1 MNLLVYKSICCLSNT
16 TSIYCM
22 GEKEWAVRG
31 KNGCEL
37 AKMNGGWQEKG
48 GSVING
54 WYLVKTDGCWPKT
67 GGSWRKREAR
77 KWM

>member
-1 MNLLVYKSICCLSNT
+1 
-16 TSIYCM
+16 M

-54 WYLVKTDGCWPKT
+54 WYLVKT
-67 GGSWRKREAR
+67 GGIWRKQEAR
-77 KWM
+77 KWVVVGGKQVVVMKMGGIW

>member
-1 MNLLVYKSICCLSNT
+1 
-16 TSIYCM
+16 M

-37 AKMNGGWQEKG
+37 AKMNGGWQEKF

-54 WYLVKTDGCWPKT
+54 WYLVKT
-67 GGSWRKREAR
+67 GGIWRKQEAR
-77 KWM
+77 KWV